1 MVERFLRYSLENSK
15 KIRIALLT
23 GGAVRTLAVQVVS
36 IGEGAFFALL
46 PRRKT
51 PQEIRLE
58 DVLSAGYA
66 RGDEGMTE

>member
-1 MVERFLRYSLENSK
+1 M
-15 KIRIALLT
+15 
-23 GGAVRTLAVQVVS
+23 RTLAVQVVS

-46 PRRKT
+46 PRRRT